1 MVKMS
6 ALLAKSL
13 KIDEGTA
20 RYYLEEAN
28 GDVKAAVRLA
38 RMDESWE
45 HVAGGVAG
53 PLNSRQRGFFGG
65 QRQTLRVQA

>member
-1 MVKMS
+1 MIKMS

-45 HVAGGVAG
+45 HVAVGVAG
-53 PLNSRQRGFFGG
+53 PSNRLRGFFGG
-65 QRQTLRVQA
+65 HRQTLRVQT